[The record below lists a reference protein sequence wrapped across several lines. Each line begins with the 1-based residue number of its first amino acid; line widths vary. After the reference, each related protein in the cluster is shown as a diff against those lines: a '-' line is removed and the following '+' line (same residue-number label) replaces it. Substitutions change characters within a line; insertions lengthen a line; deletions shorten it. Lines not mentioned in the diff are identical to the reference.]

1 MSQDKP
7 IHEMRLGRVKAVIW
21 RNESELGVRYNIK
34 FSRLYKAG
42 DQWQS
47 TDSYGRD
54 ELILLS
60 KLADMAHTWVFQQND
75 RADTPVD
82 SYADDRNTR
91 SPVRS
96 DLRLDRQNSR

>member
-7 IHEMRLGRVKAVIW
+7 VHEMRLGRVKAVIW
-21 RNESELGVRYNIK
+21 RNETDLGVRYNIK
-34 FSRLYKAG
+34 FARLYKAG

-54 ELILLS
+54 ELVLLS

-75 RADTPVD
+75 RIEPAPDPFSD
-82 SYADDRNTR
+82 ERNSR
-91 SPVRS
+91 SSPRS
-96 DLRLDRQNSR
+96 ESRMDRQANR